1 MEGWIKIH
9 RQIKEHWIWD
19 NSMYLKAWLGIL
31 LTVNHDD
38 KKILIQGE
46 LIECKRGQSILSLAG
61 WVRCFGKRWT
71 MQRIRTFFELL
82 KKDQMIITEG
92 LRKTTR
98 LTVCNYDNYQFEQ
111 QAKNKQRTSKEQAD
125 NNEITT
131 NKNEEERI
139 KNEKNEE
146 ELRRRIQIFKDSI
159 FLFKN
164 QYSEIILKT
173 FFDYWSEMN
182 KSKSKMKF
190 ELQQTFE
197 ISKRLA
203 TWKRN
208 DDKFDK
214 NNNKTKF
221 NSGFQLSEE
230 DKELLKN
237 SNYYGKK

>member
-1 MEGWIKIH
+1 
-9 RQIKEHWIWD
+9 
-19 NSMYLKAWLGIL
+19 
-31 LTVNHDD
+31 
-38 KKILIQGE
+38 
-46 LIECKRGQSILSLAG
+46 
-61 WVRCFGKRWT
+61 
-71 MQRIRTFFELL
+71 
-82 KKDQMIITEG
+82 MIIIN
-92 LRKTTR
+92 LS
-98 LTVCNYDNYQFEQ
+98 
-111 QAKNKQRTSKEQAD
+111 NKQRTSKEQAD

-146 ELRRRIQIFKDSI
+146 ELKRRIQIFKDSI